1 MLILELIGEKREGRV
16 VSRTLAGWRRARA
29 LLSAAWK
36 ASSRP
41 HYVAPTWHRSPF
53 ILFLQMADLLSLYI
67 TATFSRFQSLACRVV
82 CSEYADIFNANPAA
96 EYKYIYKPMRQQLP
110 LAALKHYS
118 WTIRHGFI
126 VFNKNHVRLMHII
139 GWVWRNCDDDC
150 QFQFYLLFCNKEALI
165 R

>member
-1 MLILELIGEKREGRV
+1 MLILELIGEEREGRV

-53 ILFLQMADLLSLYI
+53 ILFLQMANLSLHHSDVQQI
-67 TATFSRFQSLACRVV
+67 SVSLARRVTCGEFV
-82 CSEYADIFNANPAA
+82 DIFNANPAA
-96 EYKYIYKPMRQQLP
+96 EYQYIYKPMRQRLT

-139 GWVWRNCDDDC
+139 GWFCRNCNDDC
-150 QFQFYLLFCNKEALI
+150 QFQLCLLFCNKEALI